1 MANTRCFR
9 SVTSVSPG
17 ERGRKEENRGN
28 KPVWLL
34 TVHQLPRAIILA
46 AEGLDAEAGDGL
58 SCLSRHSNK
67 GCVICNMSMCAV
79 ILFFNPA
86 YVSSSSCWHT
96 FGINISG
103 QNPCKLLWRFVIR
116 AVSLHNILLY
126 TTRKHQKIL
135 EHDGGSRNPIKY
147 TRYDHWKVC
156 SPYFSGA
163 FCSIR

>member
-9 SVTSVSPG
+9 SVCLCHPARGEEKRRTEETSPCDSWQSISFLGQLFSRLRGWMPRLVTAFRACLHTQTKDVSF
-17 ERGRKEENRGN
+17 
-28 KPVWLL
+28 V
-34 TVHQLPRAIILA
+34 T
-46 AEGLDAEAGDGL
+46 
-58 SCLSRHSNK
+58 CL
-67 GCVICNMSMCAV
+67 CAPWF
-79 ILFFNPA
+79 FFNPA